1 MNYTFRIV
9 WNIFTSSIK
18 GCFCLFVFFSHSCQ
32 QVPAFSSNTVTLLG
46 EEKGQK
52 VDGAPF
58 QHDCSWIGIHQPAD
72 FLKTVHA
79 LEWAAEW
86 EDSGGVHLQR
96 NALLA
101 RLSGERLN
109 ASHHLEP
116 LGTRGQPACLERM
129 SAKEQ
134 VTALVDDQVYSALSP
149 TVKNSSPGPACRR
162 LRERAD
168 LPHPGA
174 PPKSQTARARL
185 VLCFFTSSS
194 QIPTQ
199 DTTDSILDPSEE
211 PRPSPSKRTL
221 FISVQSMHSHA
232 PLFHTIFFINSV
244 IMLSPPTPSP

>member
-1 MNYTFRIV
+1 M
-9 WNIFTSSIK
+9 
-18 GCFCLFVFFSHSCQ
+18 
-32 QVPAFSSNTVTLLG
+32 PAFSSHTVTLLG
-46 EEKGQK
+46 EEKRQK

-58 QHDCSWIGIHQPAD
+58 QDDCSWIGIHKPAD
-72 FLKTVHA
+72 FLKTMPA
-79 LEWAAEW
+79 LEWVAEW
-86 EDSGGVHLQR
+86 EASGRVHSQR

-101 RLSGERLN
+101 CLSDGRLN

-174 PPKSQTARARL
+174 PPKSQTARACL

-211 PRPSPSKRTL
+211 PRPSPSKKKKKNPL
-221 FISVQSMHSHA
+221 FIRVQSMHSHA
-232 PLFHTIFFINSV
+232 PVSHNFLYKFNDHAFSSHPHPHKRFQRYYSTF
-244 IMLSPPTPSP
+244 LT